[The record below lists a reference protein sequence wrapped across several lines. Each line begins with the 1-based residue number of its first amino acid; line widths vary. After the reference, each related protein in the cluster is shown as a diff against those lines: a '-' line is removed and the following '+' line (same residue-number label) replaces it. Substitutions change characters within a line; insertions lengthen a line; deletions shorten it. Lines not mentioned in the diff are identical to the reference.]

1 MQSSMFFQLL
11 YIHLYRPFLKYTRS
25 TSPLPSHISPRK
37 FCTQAAGAVSKLF
50 RLYKRTHGLR
60 QICNIAIYIIHSACT
75 IHLLNLPDKNA
86 RRDIIHGVKHLEEMG
101 ECWTA
106 ARRTLTILQVC
117 AEKWKI
123 NIPDEADVVLTRVRM
138 KWGLGVDG
146 STGTG
151 GALANYSPQSQN
163 LAQMAKQITSQP
175 LQLTDLMARNI
186 QQQQQA
192 LMRSS
197 IPQVH
202 PGLSGGHM
210 APSPAETIDTRRSSG
225 GLSLPPTTAAD
236 LSRNLHKVRP
246 STHLTQAQQD
256 AWNSHQARMKGAV
269 ASASAAAAAGS
280 GAGAGQP
287 LEAARLFGGVDSL
300 MEETQDWFFKDQNQL
315 AAGFENWGGPTQ
327 QDWGTLDLSFFDD
340 NGPAAHSVQ
349 RGGQGGGINGGA
361 PGGGGTGSGVA
372 TNENSPDYM
381 GNGIDAGYDNG
392 YEPYL
397 DTNPVDVNGY
407 TAQFNGGGGG
417 IGGNSGYS
425 SEQNGASGSAM
436 GAGMGTMGS
445 SGGGGRA
452 VGGGSTY
459 GYKRHHLQASSRDR
473 PFDDDMYY

>member
-1 MQSSMFFQLL
+1 MFFQLL

-60 QICNIAIYIIHSACT
+60 QICNIAIYIVHSACT

-106 ARRTLTILQVC
+106 ARRTLTVLQVC

-123 NIPDEADVVLTRVRM
+123 AIPDEADVVFTRVRM
-138 KWGLGVDG
+138 KWGLGTDG
-146 STGTG
+146 STGSG
-151 GALANYSPQSQN
+151 GVLANYSPQSQN

-186 QQQQQA
+186 QQQQQQQM
-192 LMRSS
+192 LMRPS

-236 LSRNLHKVRP
+236 LSRNLHKIRP
-246 STHLTQAQQD
+246 STYLTQAQQD
-256 AWNSHQARMKGAV
+256 AWNSHQARMKSAV
-269 ASASAAAAAGS
+269 GSASAAAGS
-280 GAGAGQP
+280 GAGQP

-300 MEETQDWFFKDQNQL
+300 MEETQDWFIKDQNQL
-315 AAGFENWGGPTQ
+315 AMGFENWGGPTQ

-340 NGPAAHSVQ
+340 DGPAAHAAQ
-349 RGGQGGGINGGA
+349 RGDQGGGINGRNL
-361 PGGGGTGSGVA
+361 GGGGTGSGVA
-372 TNENSPDYM
+372 TNENSPDHLGSGM
-381 GNGIDAGYDNG
+381 GTSYGYD
-392 YEPYL
+392 PYL

-407 TAQFNGGGGG
+407 TAQYNGRGSG
-417 IGGNSGYS
+417 IGGNNGYS
-425 SEQNGASGSAM
+425 SELKGGSGGAM
-436 GAGMGTMGS
+436 GAGMG
-445 SGGGGRA
+445 A
-452 VGGGSTY
+452 VGNGGGSIAPGGAGAY
-459 GYKRHHLQASSRDR
+459 GYKRHHYQTSSRDR
-473 PFDDDMYY
+473 PFDEDMYY